1 MTWVVR
7 SVSVRGRHGLHAR
20 PAAVLA
26 KTAKKFRCRVTVV
39 SESGSADGKSIVEL
53 MTLGV
58 AGGARLTIAAD
69 GDDAEQ
75 AVEVLET
82 LLSGEAWGREAA
94 KG

>member
-1 MTWVVR
+1 MWVVR
-7 SVSVRGRHGLHAR
+7 VVSVRGSHGLHAR
-20 PAAVLA
+20 PAAVFA
-26 KTAKKFRCRVTVV
+26 KTAKSFRCRVTVV
-39 SESGSADGKSIVEL
+39 SENGSADGKSVVGL

-82 LLSGEAWGREAA
+82 LLVGETWGPEAA

>member
-1 MTWVVR
+1 LTWVVR

-53 MTLGV
+53 MTLGI
-58 AGGARLTIAAD
+58 AGMSTVMIAAD
-69 GDDAEQ
+69 GDDAEPAIEELTALLAEG
-75 AVEVLET
+75 AVDPGT
-82 LLSGEAWGREAA
+82 AEA
-94 KG
+94 